1 MFLCGMFHLL
11 YAETAK
17 SAFGFDIIRFVPF
30 LLIFVVFYFLLFK
43 PQNDKMKKQ
52 QQMQD
57 GLKVGDQILT
67 NSGIF
72 GKIAKQINDQEVL
85 IEIAEGVKVR
95 CLKQVIVE
103 KRGN

>member
-1 MFLCGMFHLL
+1 MFQLL
-11 YAETAK
+11 HANNIPSFA
-17 SAFGFDIIRFVPF
+17 GFDVMRFVPF

-52 QQMQD
+52 KQMQAS
-57 GLKVGDQILT
+57 LNVGDQVLT

-72 GKIAKQINDQEVL
+72 GKISKLIDDQEIL
-85 IEIAEGVKVR
+85 LEIAEGVKVR

-103 KRGN
+103 KRGA

>member
-1 MFLCGMFHLL
+1 MFQLI
-11 YAETAK
+11 YAGATPLV
-17 SAFGFDIIRFVPF
+17 SGVDVMRFVPF

-52 QQMQD
+52 KQMQD
-57 GLKVGDQILT
+57 NLSVGDHVLINNGFL
-67 NSGIF
+67 
-72 GKIAKQINDQEVL
+72 GKIAKIVNDNEVL
-85 IEIAEGVKVR
+85 LEISDGVKVR

>member
-1 MFLCGMFHLL
+1 MFHLL
-11 YAETAK
+11 YAGATPPLG
-17 SAFGFDIIRFVPF
+17 GFDVMRFVPF

-52 QQMQD
+52 KQMQA
-57 GLKVGDQILT
+57 GLVLGDQVLT

-72 GKIAKQINDQEVL
+72 GKVSKLIDDQEIL
-85 IEIAEGVKVR
+85 LEIAEGVKVR

-103 KRGN
+103 KRSK